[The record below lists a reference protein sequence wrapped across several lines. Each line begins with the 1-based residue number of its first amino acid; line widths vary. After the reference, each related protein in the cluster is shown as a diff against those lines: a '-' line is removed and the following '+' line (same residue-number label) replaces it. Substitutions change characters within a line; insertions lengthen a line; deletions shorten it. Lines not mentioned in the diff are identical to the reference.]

1 MTPEEKAAALAQMGL
16 PEQPTAAEASEE
28 ATPASAEVS
37 IESLQAR
44 LEEQES
50 AMKGEALIDTA
61 SGSGLLASSA

>member
-16 PEQPTAAEASEE
+16 PEQPAAAETSEE
-28 ATPASAEVS
+28 ATACSTEVS

-44 LEEQES
+44 LEEQET
-50 AMKGEALIDTA
+50 AMKGEALIDAA